1 MFRITHSLI
10 SAWDYAT
17 GEYATDNSL
26 DEFMATLRREPH
38 ERSKSMQIGVDFE
51 SEVTYYAANG
61 QLQKSDADY
70 ADAERAAI
78 VGFGSRVRNSVP
90 QVRAEKRM
98 KIGGM
103 DFQLVGV
110 ADYLKAGIIYDTK
123 RVGRYEYGKYV
134 SSSQHPMYFELFPE
148 AIRFDYLIFDGGQT
162 YTETFRRGEC
172 TPASILISRF
182 IRDMRDAGLIDTY
195 KQYWEV

>member
-1 MFRITHSLI
+1 MYRITHSLI

-26 DEFMATLRREPH
+26 DEFMVTLRREPH

-51 SEVTYYAANG
+51 NEVTHYAANG
-61 QLQKSDADY
+61 RLQKSDSDY

-78 VGFGSRVRNSVP
+78 IGFGSRVRNSVP

-134 SSSQHPMYFELFPE
+134 SSSQHPLHFELFPE
-148 AIRFDYLIFDGGQT
+148 TIRFDYLIFDGGQT

-172 TPASILISRF
+172 TPAEILISRF
-182 IRDMRDAGLIDTY
+182 IRDMRDAGMMDTY